1 MFWDVIGLNGSDN
14 RNAKGKYLL
23 FLLNSIKFRVLR
35 TYFRHS
41 NYTTR
46 KYFKYTISTHMLEKI
61 ICSQPYLCRVKDFK
75 VFNIGICS
83 DHTAIKTTF
92 KITAIKF
99 KVTEK
104 VIAHNGWKLIGYHS
118 LTNEL
123 FNNRLS
129 KSIAGGTTYSKYN
142 KHTLEAG
149 TNTKKI
155 NNKKNKGW
163 LHFRRDSLLTLI
175 KERDA
180 LLYDYLNLVSI
191 LPGFRN
197 YLIPTKTGYRN

>member
-46 KYFKYTISTHMLEKI
+46 KYFKYTISTHMLEKF

-75 VFNIGICS
+75 VFNIGMCS
-83 DHTAIKTTF
+83 DHIFILTTF

-104 VIAHNGWKLIGYHS
+104 IVAQTDWKLIGYHKMN
-118 LTNEL
+118 NEL

-129 KSIAGGTTYSKYN
+129 MSISGSTTYSKYN
-142 KHTLEAG
+142 K
-149 TNTKKI
+149 
-155 NNKKNKGW
+155 
-163 LHFRRDSLLTLI
+163 R
-175 KERDA
+175 
-180 LLYDYLNLVSI
+180 I
-191 LPGFRN
+191 L
-197 YLIPTKTGYRN
+197 